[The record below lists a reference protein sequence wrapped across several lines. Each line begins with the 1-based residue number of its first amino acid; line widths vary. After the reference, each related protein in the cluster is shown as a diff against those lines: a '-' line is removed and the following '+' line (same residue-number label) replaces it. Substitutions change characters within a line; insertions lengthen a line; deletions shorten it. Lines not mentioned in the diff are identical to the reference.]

1 MGVCTGKADSAH
13 IHAVVAIDKLVGS
26 QNDWSF
32 NPRFIEK
39 FAMRMFAVST
49 VLVFA
54 AIVAG
59 AQERTPSPAGAE
71 VYFISP
77 KDGATVSSPFLVQFG
92 LKGMGVAPAGV
103 KFEHSGH
110 HHLLIDSDPPVDLN
124 APLTANDQLI
134 HFGKGQTQ
142 ATVTLP
148 PGKHTLQLLLGDQD
162 HRAHNPPVFS
172 KKITVTVTK

>member
-1 MGVCTGKADSAH
+1 MYC
-13 IHAVVAIDKLVGS
+13 
-26 QNDWSF
+26 F
-32 NPRFIEK
+32 MEK
-39 FAMRMFAVST
+39 VSMRMFAVGAA
-49 VLVFA
+49 LVVVA
-54 AIVAG
+54 AGVWA
-59 AQERTPSPAGAE
+59 AERTPSPPGAE

-77 KDGATVSSPFLVQFG
+77 KDGATVTSPFLVQFG

-103 KFEHSGH
+103 KYANSGH
-110 HHLLIDSDPPVDLN
+110 HHLLIDSDPPENLDE
-124 APLTANDQLI
+124 PLTANDQLI

-172 KKITVTVTK
+172 KKITITVVK

>member
-1 MGVCTGKADSAH
+1 MR
-13 IHAVVAIDKLVGS
+13 IFVAGI
-26 QNDWSF
+26 
-32 NPRFIEK
+32 
-39 FAMRMFAVST
+39 
-49 VLVFA
+49 VLVLA
-54 AIVAG
+54 ATGVW

-77 KDGATVSSPFLVQFG
+77 KDGATVTSPFLVQFG

-103 KFEHSGH
+103 KFANTGH
-110 HHLLIDSDPPVDLN
+110 HHLLIDSDPPTDLN

-148 PGKHTLQLLLGDQD
+148 PGKHTLQLLLGDQA

-172 KKITVTVTK
+172 KKITVTVSK

>member
-1 MGVCTGKADSAH
+1 MRIFAAGV
-13 IHAVVAIDKLVGS
+13 
-26 QNDWSF
+26 
-32 NPRFIEK
+32 
-39 FAMRMFAVST
+39 
-49 VLVFA
+49 VLVLA
-54 AIVAG
+54 ATGVW
-59 AQERTPSPAGAE
+59 AQERTPSPPGAE

-77 KDGATVSSPFLVQFG
+77 KDGATVTSPFLVQFG

-103 KFEHSGH
+103 KIANTGH
-110 HHLLIDSDPPVDLN
+110 HHLLIDSDPPTDLS

-148 PGKHTLQLLLGDQD
+148 PGKHTLQLLLGDQA

-172 KKITVTVTK
+172 KKITVTVTQ